1 MRNLYNYI
9 FAFILLL
16 LLSCCNRT
24 SNNIN
29 HTSCPES
36 EDGYLKRGDSL
47 LKATL
52 YDSALLYYNL
62 ALDKHQANKK
72 WERYITTLLKITDI
86 HRLKGKSDLAVKT
99 IVSADSILAANHISS
114 YKVQSDILHK
124 KGLLL
129 IEKGAFDSAINV
141 VNTSID
147 IKSKHLGLNDTSL
160 ALNYNVLGTAYYYK
174 VDFNNALKNYTRAYE
189 LALRRKNPE
198 DADLAMYLQNIG
210 IINAQRGEYE
220 KAESAFTSSLS
231 IQQKLL
237 KANDP
242 ELAMIHLNLGR
253 LKALLNKDLEA
264 MSLYNQAE
272 NILIKNTGSNHQY
285 FNYLY
290 QNKGQTYVHMADY
303 EKALVYF
310 NKALVVASE
319 AFNLNH
325 PQILS
330 LNMNIGYVFEKKGDF
345 ENALKFYLSSIPEDS
360 EPPSLIKTYGNLAS
374 LYSAMKNP
382 IKAEEYYT
390 KSINLAEKLLGVN
403 HTETGLFYTKY
414 GHFLLAVQN
423 NKKGINYINKA
434 LNINIKNYG
443 HKSREVSNNL
453 THIGNYFLTQNNYIE
468 AIRYY
473 QKAVIAI
480 VDDFNNLNY
489 TSNPNIKTIEADRYL
504 VNALNGK
511 AQALTLL
518 GGKTNLINSLNTY
531 KLSVKVIDKLR
542 ATYQDEE
549 SKLLI
554 SADEKRTFQL
564 TVNTA
569 IKLYELTKNKHYLAV
584 AFDYSDKSK
593 SAVLINSIH
602 EVEAQHFGKIPGT
615 ILSSERKLK
624 LDLGTLRRFIYEE
637 KQKPTP
643 NNEMINLWES
653 KVFSLTVRYDSLVDY
668 LEKNYPEYHDLKY
681 KEPKVNIASIQHSLG
696 KDKTLVE
703 YMLSDS
709 TLSMFAINE
718 KDFEVYTSKIDSQ
731 FYKDIETLAF
741 LTTNNSLLS
750 TSYNDYVNYSIASH
764 SLYKRLIEPLKT
776 KFNDKKLVIIPD
788 GELGYLSFDMLL
800 SKIPDTTTMDFRN
813 LDYLIKDKVIS
824 YSTSAVLQFSDFRK
838 RERNPSRNVLA
849 MAPSYDNLVKNKK
862 STTRDDKGRL
872 INLLPIPGV
881 EKEIEGIKRSISI
894 NDITGKDAT
903 ERKFKREVEK
913 YNILHLAMHTIMS
926 SSQPM
931 LSKLVFYQDNDTIED
946 GMLNTYELFSMNLNA
961 GLAVLSACNTG
972 TGKLIKGEGI
982 MSLAR
987 GFIFSGVPSI
997 VMTMWSVEDQ
1007 SSVSIVENFYK
1018 YLEDGLPKDEALRQ
1032 AKLDFLAQGDPLKSH
1047 PFYWAA
1053 YVNIGDSSPMEFSPT
1068 YLSYSVAGSS
1078 ILSLI
1083 VFLLYMKRRKK
1094 KNKTREH
1101 AYVA

>member
-1 MRNLYNYI
+1 MRNLHNYI
-9 FAFILLL
+9 LVCILSLLL
-16 LLSCCNRT
+16 FSC
-24 SNNIN
+24 NNSGDNVN
-29 HTSCPES
+29 HRSCPVS

-52 YDSALLYYNL
+52 YDSALFYYNL
-62 ALDKHQANKK
+62 ALDKHQTNKS
-72 WERYITTLLKITDI
+72 WERYVTTLLKITDI
-86 HRLKGKSDLAVKT
+86 YRLKGKSDLAVKT
-99 IVSADSILAANHISS
+99 IISADSILIANHLNS
-114 YKVQSDILHK
+114 YKIQSDILHK

-129 IEKGAFDSAINV
+129 IEKGAFDSAINI
-141 VNTSID
+141 VNSSIN
-147 IKSKHLGLNDTSL
+147 IKSKHVGRTDSSL
-160 ALNYNVLGTAYYYK
+160 ALNYNVLGTAYFYK

-189 LALRRKNPE
+189 LALLRKNPE

-210 IINAQRGEYE
+210 IINAQKGEYD
-220 KAESAFTSSLS
+220 KAENAFTASLA
-231 IQQKLL
+231 IQKKLL
-237 KANDP
+237 KSNDP
-242 ELAMIHLNLGR
+242 ELAMIYLNLGR

-264 MSLYNQAE
+264 MSLYNQVE
-272 NILIKNTGSNHQY
+272 NILIKNTSSNHQY

-319 AFNLNH
+319 SFNANH

-330 LNMNIGYVFEKKGDF
+330 LNMNIGYVHEKKGDYT
-345 ENALKFYLSSIPEDS
+345 NALKYYLSSIPEGS
-360 EPPSLIKTYGNLAS
+360 ETPSLVKTYGNLAS
-374 LYSAMKNP
+374 LFNAMKNHSKSMEFFT
-382 IKAEEYYT
+382 KAISLSER
-390 KSINLAEKLLGVN
+390 LLGED
-403 HTETGLFYTKY
+403 HPETGLLYSKFGYY
-414 GHFLLAVQN
+414 LISNN
-423 NKKGINYINKA
+423 NKSQGVILVRKALEINK
-434 LNINIKNYG
+434 KRYG
-443 HKSREVSNNL
+443 LKSREVSNNL
-453 THIGNYFLTQNNYIE
+453 TQIGNYHLSNDEYEKALEFF
-468 AIRYY
+468 
-473 QKAVIAI
+473 QKAIIAL
-480 VDDFNNLNY
+480 VKNFNDLK
-489 TSNPNIKTIEADRYL
+489 SIDNPEIDSIEADRYL

-511 AQALTLL
+511 AHVLSLL

-569 IKLYELTKNKHYLAV
+569 IKLYELTKNKSYLAV

-602 EVEAQHFGKIPGT
+602 EVEAQHFGKIPST
-615 ILSSERKLK
+615 ILASERKLK
-624 LDLGTLRRFIYEE
+624 LDLGTFRRFIYEE
-637 KQKPTP
+637 KQKPSP

-681 KEPKVNIASIQHSLG
+681 KEPKVNISSIQHSLG

-750 TSYNDYVNYSIASH
+750 TSFNDYVKYSIASH

-813 LDYLIKDKVIS
+813 LDYLIKDKVLS

-849 MAPSYDNLVKNKK
+849 MAPSYDNLVNNKN
-862 STTRDDKGRL
+862 SATRDDKGRL
-872 INLLPIPGV
+872 VNLLPIPGV

-894 NDITGKDAT
+894 TDITGKAAT

-1053 YVNIGDSSPMEFSPT
+1053 YVNIGDSSPMKFSPN
-1068 YLSYSVAGSS
+1068 YLSYSIAGTSL
-1078 ILSLI
+1078 LSLI
-1083 VFLLYMKRRKK
+1083 FVLLYLKRRKK
-1094 KNKTREH
+1094 KNKTRKH